1 MLFSVIVQICD
12 SLKEEII
19 VQVKVFWVVTPCS
32 AAVGYQC
39 FWGPCCYHKQ
49 YMASQPRIPQLE
61 NFHDRSL
68 SLILLTSASDFNS

>member
-39 FWGPCCYHKQ
+39 F
-49 YMASQPRIPQLE
+49 
-61 NFHDRSL
+61 
-68 SLILLTSASDFNS
+68 